1 MLNPNLLTQNS
12 INNIKMQFS
21 IVCNKPIMSI
31 DEELKDEDWIRYNYT
46 VLQAFEIEAYY
57 DKIVNSITSLR
68 KVRKAVREN
77 HPTNIIHISTKNYSD
92 NEHYNI
98 GMVAEP

>member
-1 MLNPNLLTQNS
+1 
-12 INNIKMQFS
+12 MQFS

-77 HPTNIIHISTKNYSD
+77 HPTNIIHTSTKNYSE
-92 NEHYNI
+92 NEYYNI
-98 GMVAEP
+98 GMVADS